1 LVREI
6 MNWLSLTLEADARH
20 AEVLSNTLLQLGA
33 LSVDIADAR
42 AGTDDEQAIFGEPDE
57 PMTSAWRASRVSG
70 LFPADADIAGI
81 VISASSA
88 LHLPAAQFTVSNVP
102 DQDWVRLAQSQFAP
116 IQISSR
122 LWIVP
127 SWHTPP
133 DSCAI
138 NIVLDPGLAFGTGSH
153 PTTRLCLRWLDEH
166 IKGGEAVLDYGCG
179 SGILAIAALK
189 LGASRAFGVDSDPQ
203 AVLAGQMNA
212 EENRVQAAFYAPQA
226 VPQFKADIVLSNIL
240 SNPLKLLAPLLADA
254 TRDGGV
260 LVLSGIL
267 TDQARDVE
275 NAYREW
281 FDMHQTSAE
290 EGWVCLCGT
299 KRTAP

>member
-1 LVREI
+1 
-6 MNWLSLTLEADARH
+6 MNWLSLTLEADVRH

-42 AGTDDEQAIFGEPDE
+42 AGTEDEQAIFGEPDE
-57 PMTSAWRASRVSG
+57 PMTAAWRASRVSG

-81 VISASSA
+81 VKTTSSA
-88 LHLPAAQFTVSNVP
+88 LHLPAAHFTVTSVP
-102 DQDWVRLAQSQFAP
+102 EQDWVHLAQTQFAP

-122 LWIVP
+122 LWILP

-133 DSCAI
+133 DSCSI

-189 LGASRAFGVDSDPQ
+189 LGASRAFGLDSDPQ

-212 EENRVQAAFYAPQA
+212 EQNRVQAVFYAPQA

-240 SNPLKLLAPLLADA
+240 ANPLKLLAPLLADA
-254 TRDGGV
+254 TRDGGA

-267 TDQARDVE
+267 ADQARDVE
-275 NAYREW
+275 NAYHEW
-281 FDMHQTSAE
+281 FDMHQTSEE